1 LFFIKKYDKI
11 YIVKKKGSVFIM
23 KINIELDQVDL
34 LDVIV
39 FGLEAKYGIK
49 KISHQNIEIHLDEEG
64 YAATI
69 KNVMLE
75 DLK

>member
-1 LFFIKKYDKI
+1 
-11 YIVKKKGSVFIM
+11 M
-23 KINIELDQVDL
+23 KINIELDKVDL

-49 KISHQNIEIHLDEEG
+49 KVSHQNIEIHSDKEG
-64 YAATI
+64 GYTATI

>member
-1 LFFIKKYDKI
+1 
-11 YIVKKKGSVFIM
+11 M
-23 KINIELDQVDL
+23 KINLNLDKVDL

-49 KISHQNIEIHLDEEG
+49 KVSHQNIEIHLDKEEG
-64 YAATI
+64 YTATI
-69 KNVMLE
+69 KNVMLG

>member
-1 LFFIKKYDKI
+1 
-11 YIVKKKGSVFIM
+11 M
-23 KINIELDQVDL
+23 KINLNLDKVDL
-34 LDVIV
+34 FDVIV

-49 KISHQNIEIHLDEEG
+49 KVSHQNIEIYLDQEEG
-64 YAATI
+64 YTAII

>member
-1 LFFIKKYDKI
+1 
-11 YIVKKKGSVFIM
+11 M
-23 KINIELDQVDL
+23 KINIELDKVDL

-49 KISHQNIEIHLDEEG
+49 KVSHQNIEIHLDKAEG
-64 YAATI
+64 YTATI
-69 KNVMLE
+69 KNVVLE